1 MKWKTFPICHRPE
14 EINGRRINYLREE
27 EIISC
32 YGYSSDASY
41 DPTADSRN
49 FFQKSHINILA
60 IVGGVIFILL
70 AIFIVMSAMCYS
82 RQRARY
88 YTHEDKIN
96 NGELFYIFLQ
106 IFLYFIFYFHFYI
119 ENNTEKGTSDTNAIV
134 NNEINFKFPLDERTC
149 MIDESFIPATTM
161 TIK

>member
-1 MKWKTFPICHRPE
+1 M
-14 EINGRRINYLREE
+14 NYLRDE
-27 EIISC
+27 EILSC

-41 DPTADSRN
+41 DPSADSRN
-49 FFQKSHINILA
+49 FFKKSHINILA
-60 IVGGVIFILL
+60 IIGGVIFILL

-96 NGELFYIFLQ
+96 NGELFYIFFCKKEKYIL
-106 IFLYFIFYFHFYI
+106 FLFFYI

>member
-1 MKWKTFPICHRPE
+1 MKWKTFPVCHRPE
-14 EINGRRINYLREE
+14 EINGRRINYLRDE
-27 EIISC
+27 EILSC

-60 IVGGVIFILL
+60 IIGGVIFILL

-96 NGELFYIFLQ
+96 NGELFYIFLKFF
-106 IFLYFIFYFHFYI
+106 ILFSVFIFI
-119 ENNTEKGTSDTNAIV
+119 QK
-134 NNEINFKFPLDERTC
+134 
-149 MIDESFIPATTM
+149 
-161 TIK
+161 TILRKVRVILMQL